1 MIKERRTLIKE
12 DPKLGESGDLL
23 SIMIQD
29 PLFENNDDQIV
40 NESLTFF
47 LAGTLTQATTI
58 ANTICFMIQN
68 SQVEH
73 KIRDSLSANFNSF
86 TDKSASLEDLAN
98 ELTIDKLDLMQ
109 DEYLKYCIY
118 ESLRI
123 DPPVPISTSFTV
135 TEDIEIGGVK
145 V

>member
-1 MIKERRTLIKE
+1 
-12 DPKLGESGDLL
+12 
-23 SIMIQD
+23 MIQD

-58 ANTICFMIQN
+58 ANIICFMIQN

-86 TDKSASLEDLAN
+86 THKSATLEDLAH
-98 ELTIDKLDLMQ
+98 ELTIEKLDLMQ